1 MSNVRVV
8 QDVYTAFG
16 RGDVPSVL
24 ALFDPAIEWREA
36 EGNPYQPSGEP
47 WIGPGAV
54 LENLFM
60 RLGAEWDGF
69 TVHPE
74 QFHDAGGTV
83 VVEARYTGTFKPTG
97 RSLRAQVCHVW
108 KVRSGRI
115 ASFQQYVDTAQ
126 LQDVMRLSAV

>member
-8 QDVYTAFG
+8 QDVYAAFG
-16 RGDVPSVL
+16 RGDIPTVL
-24 ALFDPAIEWREA
+24 AAFDADIEWRQA
-36 EGNPYQPSGEP
+36 EGNPYQPSGEA
-47 WIGPGAV
+47 WIGPNAV

-69 TVHPE
+69 LVHPE

-97 RSLRAQVCHVW
+97 KALEAQVCHVW
-108 KVRSGRI
+108 KVRNGKI

-126 LQDVMRLSAV
+126 LQAVMGAAKR